1 MTDLGQHPTPPGW
14 FPDPDG
20 TPNLR
25 LWDGVR
31 WTDQRAAA
39 EQQFGGFPAPGT
51 PAPNSDR
58 APITPLPL
66 VAAVTAV
73 IATAV
78 TLTASKYLIEGL
90 VEYRWPI
97 AVYTAIAAIVGYGPL
112 LVVCFG
118 VSRRWGT
125 GNLRADLGLSFRKV
139 DLGWGP
145 VTWVACFL
153 GQIVAAVIVVTTKL
167 PFESNTEGLA
177 DRAGDRA
184 YIISF
189 AILAVICAPIVEE
202 LVFRGVVLRGLLS
215 RSKAWVAVG
224 IQGVLFGAA
233 HIDPVRGMKNVGLVL
248 VLSSVGVVLGG
259 AALLFRRLA
268 PSMIAHALLNTVALI
283 FILNS

>member
-1 MTDLGQHPTPPGW
+1 M
-14 FPDPDG
+14 
-20 TPNLR
+20 
-25 LWDGVR
+25 
-31 WTDQRAAA
+31 AAA
-39 EQQFGGFPAPGT
+39 SFGGFPAPPMPTGRS
-51 PAPNSDR
+51 AR
-58 APITPLPL
+58 EPIQPLPL
-66 VAAVTAV
+66 AAAITAV
-73 IATAV
+73 VATAV
-78 TLTASKYLIEGL
+78 TLTASKFLIDAL
-90 VEYRWPI
+90 VHHRWPI

-112 LVVCFG
+112 VAVCLL

-125 GNLRADLGLSFRKV
+125 GSLRADLGLSFRKV

-167 PFESNTEGLA
+167 PFESNTEGLS

-215 RSKAWVAVG
+215 RTKVTVAVG
-224 IQGVLFGAA
+224 VQGVLFGAA
-233 HIDPVRGMKNVGLVL
+233 HIDPVRGMKNIGLVL

-259 AALLFRRLA
+259 AAILLRRLA

-283 FILNS
+283 FIINS

>member
-1 MTDLGQHPTPPGW
+1 MTELGQRPTPPGW

-25 LWDGVR
+25 LWDGMR
-31 WTDQRAAA
+31 WTSARVQAQVAGLA
-39 EQQFGGFPAPGT
+39 PSGFAPPGM
-51 PAPNSDR
+51 PVAKE
-58 APITPLPL
+58 AIVPLPL
-66 VAAVTAV
+66 VAAITAIV
-73 IATAV
+73 ATGV
-78 TLTASKYLIEGL
+78 SLTASKFLIEGL
-90 VEYRWPI
+90 VQYRWPI

-112 LVVCFG
+112 LLMCIG
-118 VSRRWGT
+118 ASRRWGT
-125 GNLRADLGLSFRKV
+125 GSLRADLGVSFRRV

-153 GQIVAAVIVVTTKL
+153 GQIVAAVVVVTTKL

-184 YIISF
+184 YIIAF

-215 RSKAWVAVG
+215 RTRVWVAVG

-283 FILNS
+283 VILNN